1 MGKKTLYFDSFCG
14 LESYA
19 AVEDGRLTE
28 FNYESQHRVNIIG
41 NIYKGKV
48 TDVLNGMQAA
58 FVNCGLERNCYLSV
72 EDLFPDKN
80 KYDGGDVDIP
90 KELNLKV
97 GDEILVQVV
106 KAPVGKKGAKV
117 TTALSFVG
125 KYLIYMPNTPFIG
138 VSRKIHDPELRK
150 NLIFTASRKCRGNE
164 GLIVR
169 TAAPY
174 ANRKESDAEIDY
186 YRRMYCTILER
197 FKKADIGEILY
208 TDYTLFMR
216 VMRDTMLFDVEK
228 IYAGN
233 KFVYDRVIDMIKVTN
248 MRARVRDVI
257 LYDKGTD
264 MFFDLGLTP
273 QIDKLVSP
281 RVELE
286 NGAYLIIE
294 KTEALTA
301 IDVNTGK
308 FTGDDSLE
316 HTVYYTNILA
326 AREIARQVRLRN
338 IGGIIVVDFIDMDNE
353 KHRDA
358 LVEELKKALENDK
371 TKCNVLP
378 MSKFGLVEFTR
389 KRTGPSTVSQFSHPC
404 RHCGGTGTAFMPEFI
419 VLQIRAHLLDSLSKG
434 NKVICIDMN
443 NVVAEKLTSWRELVE
458 EIREKY
464 PLARVYIIPHRTYHD
479 NHFTIRADQSSSF
492 PVPQDGLLLY

>member
-14 LESYA
+14 MESYA
-19 AVEDGRLTE
+19 AVENGKLTE
-28 FNYESQHRVNIIG
+28 FNYESQSRKNIIG

-58 FVNCGLERNCYLSV
+58 FINCGLERNCYLSV
-72 EDLFPDKN
+72 EDIFPDKN

-90 KELNLKV
+90 TELNLKV

-150 NLIFTASRKCRGNE
+150 NLIFSASRKCRGDE
-164 GLIVR
+164 GMIVR

-174 ANRKESDAEIDY
+174 ANRKDADNEMEY
-186 YRRMYCTILER
+186 YRRMYRAILEK
-197 FKKADIGEILY
+197 FKKAPVGEILY
-208 TDYTLFMR
+208 TDYPLFMR
-216 VMRDTMLFDVEK
+216 VMRDTLLFDVEK
-228 IYAGN
+228 IYVGN
-233 KFVYDRVIDMIKVTN
+233 KFVYDSLTDIIKVTGT
-248 MRARVRDVI
+248 RVRNVVLHDN
-257 LYDKGTD
+257 GTD
-264 MFFDLGLTP
+264 MFYDLGLTP
-273 QIDKLVSP
+273 QILELVSP

-286 NGAYLIIE
+286 NGGYLIIE
-294 KTEALTA
+294 KTEALTV

-308 FTGDDSLE
+308 FTGEDSLE

-338 IGGIIVVDFIDMDNE
+338 IGGIVVVDFIDMDDE
-353 KHRDA
+353 KHREA
-358 LVEELKKALENDK
+358 LVEELEKALENDK

-389 KRTGPSTVSQFSHPC
+389 KRTGPSAASQFVRPC
-404 RHCGGTGTAFMPEFI
+404 RYCGGTGISYVPEMTI
-419 VLQIRAHLLDSLSKG
+419 LKIRAHLLDLLSKG
-434 NKVICIDMN
+434 NRVVCIDMN
-443 NVVAEKLTSWRELVE
+443 AGVADKLVCWRELVE
-458 EIREKY
+458 ETQQKY
-464 PLARVYIIPHRTYHD
+464 PLARIYVIPHRTYHD
-479 NHFTIRADQSSSF
+479 DHFTMRADLSPTFSIPKEGIQ
-492 PVPQDGLLLY
+492 LY

>member
-14 LESYA
+14 MESYA
-19 AVEDGRLTE
+19 AVEDGKLTE
-28 FNYESQHRVNIIG
+28 FNYESKNRRNIIG

-48 TDVLNGMQAA
+48 TDILNGMQAA

-80 KYDGGDVDIP
+80 KYDGGEVDIP
-90 KELNLKV
+90 SELNLKV

-125 KYLIYMPNTPFIG
+125 KYMIYMPNTPFIG

-150 NLIFTASRKCRGNE
+150 NLLFMGSKMCRGSE
-164 GLIVR
+164 GMIIR

-174 ANRKESDAEIDY
+174 ANRKDGAAELDY
-186 YRRMYCTILER
+186 YRRMYRAILDK
-197 FKKADIGEILY
+197 FKKAPVGEILY
-208 TDYTLFMR
+208 TDYPLFMR
-216 VMRDTMLFDVEK
+216 VLRDTLLFDVDK
-228 IYAGN
+228 IYVGN
-233 KFVYDRVIDMIKVTN
+233 KFVYDSLTDIIKVTGN
-248 MRARVRDVI
+248 RVRNVI
-257 LYDKGTD
+257 LHDNGTD
-264 MFFDLGLTP
+264 MFFDLGLSP
-273 QIDKLVSP
+273 QILELVSH

-294 KTEALTA
+294 KTEALTV

-338 IGGIIVVDFIDMDNE
+338 IGGIVVVDFIDMDDE
-353 KHRDA
+353 KHRAA
-358 LVEELKKALENDK
+358 LVGELEKALENDK

-389 KRTGPSTVSQFSHPC
+389 KRTGPSIASQLMRPC
-404 RHCGGTGTAFMPEFI
+404 RYCGGSGAAYVPEMTI
-419 VLQIRAHLLDSLSKG
+419 LKIRAHLLDLLSRG
-434 NKVICIDMN
+434 NRVVCIDLN
-443 NVVAEKLTSWRELVE
+443 ATVADKLVNWHELVE
-458 EIREKY
+458 ETQAKY
-464 PLARVYIIPHRTYHD
+464 PLARIYVIPHRTYHD
-479 NHFTIRADQSSSF
+479 DHFNIRADLSATF
-492 PVPQDGLLLY
+492 PIPQDSIQLY

>member
-14 LESYA
+14 MESYA
-19 AVEDGRLTE
+19 AVEDGKLTE
-28 FNYESQHRVNIIG
+28 FNYESQGRVNIIG

-80 KYDGGDVDIP
+80 KYDGGEVDIP

-125 KYLIYMPNTPFIG
+125 KYLIFMPTTPFIG
-138 VSRKIHDPELRK
+138 VSRKIRDPELRK
-150 NLIFTASRKCRGNE
+150 NLLFNAGKMCRGDE
-164 GLIVR
+164 GMIVR

-174 ANRKESDAEIDY
+174 ANRKQAGAELDY
-186 YRRMYCTILER
+186 YRRMYRAILEK
-197 FKKADIGEILY
+197 FKKSSVGEILY
-208 TDYTLFMR
+208 TDYPLFMR
-216 VMRDTMLFDVEK
+216 VMRDTLLTDVEK
-228 IYAGN
+228 IFVGN
-233 KFVYDRVIDMIKVTN
+233 KSVFDNMSDIIKITGTK
-248 MRARVRDVI
+248 VRSVELHDN
-257 LYDKGTD
+257 GTD
-264 MFFDLGLTP
+264 MFFDLGLTN
-273 QIDKLVSP
+273 QILELVTP

-294 KTEALTA
+294 KTEALTV

-338 IGGIIVVDFIDMDNE
+338 IGGIVVVDFIDMDDE
-353 KHRDA
+353 KHRA
-358 LVEELKKALENDK
+358 SLVEELERALDGDK

-389 KRTGPSTVSQFSHPC
+389 KRTGPSVATQFIRPC
-404 RHCGGTGTAFMPEFI
+404 RYCGGTGAAFVPEFN
-419 VLQIRAHLLDSLSKG
+419 VLKIRAHLLDALSKG
-434 NKVICIDMN
+434 KNIVCIDMN
-443 NVVAEKLTSWRELVE
+443 ASVAEKLLGWRTLISETQQ
-458 EIREKY
+458 KY
-464 PLARVYIIPHRTYHD
+464 PLARVYIVGHRTYHD
-479 NHFTIRADQSSSF
+479 DYFTLRADASTSF
-492 PVPQDGLLLY
+492 PIPQGAILLY

>member
-14 LESYA
+14 MQSYA
-19 AVEDGRLTE
+19 AVEDGKLTE
-28 FNYESQHRVNIIG
+28 FNYESDDRKNIIG
-41 NIYKGKV
+41 NIYKGRV

-58 FVNCGLERNCYLSV
+58 FVNCGLERNCYLSA

-80 KYDGGDVDIP
+80 KYDGGEVDIP
-90 KELNLKV
+90 AELNLKA

-125 KYLIYMPNTPFIG
+125 KYIIYMPNTPFIG

-150 NLIFTASRKCRGNE
+150 NLIFTGSRMCRGNE
-164 GLIVR
+164 GLIIR

-174 ANRKESDAEIDY
+174 ANRKEGGAEIDY
-186 YRRMYCTILER
+186 YRRLYRAILDKFR
-197 FKKADIGEILY
+197 KAPVGEILY
-208 TDYTLFMR
+208 TDSPLFTR
-216 VMRDTMLFDVEK
+216 VLRDTLLFDVDK

-233 KFVYDRVIDMIKVTN
+233 KHIYDRLTEIIKLTG
-248 MRARVRDVI
+248 ARVRNVVLHDN
-257 LYDKGTD
+257 GTD
-264 MFFDLGLTP
+264 MYFDLGLSP
-273 QIDKLVSP
+273 QILELASP

-294 KTEALTA
+294 RTEALTV

-338 IGGIIVVDFIDMDNE
+338 IGGIVVVDFIDMDDE
-353 KHRDA
+353 RHRVT
-358 LVEELKKALENDK
+358 LVEELEKALENDK
-371 TKCNVLP
+371 SKCNVLP

-389 KRTGPSTVSQFSHPC
+389 KRTGPSVASQMVRPC
-404 RHCGGTGTAFMPEFI
+404 RYCGGSGMAYAPEMTM
-419 VLQIRAHLLDSLSKG
+419 LKIRANLLALLSGG
-434 NKVICIDMN
+434 NRVVCIDMN
-443 NVVAEKLTSWRELVE
+443 AGMAEKLIAWQQFVE
-458 EIREKY
+458 ETQSRY
-464 PLARVYIIPHRTYHD
+464 PLARIYVIPHRTYHD
-479 NHFTIRADQSSSF
+479 DHFTIRAEDAPSF
-492 PVPQDGLLLY
+492 PIPREGIQLY

>member
-14 LESYA
+14 MESYA
-19 AVEDGRLTE
+19 MVEDGKITE
-28 FNYESQHRVNIIG
+28 FNYESKNRVNIIG

-72 EDLFPDKN
+72 EDLFPDKG

-90 KELNLKV
+90 AELNLKA

-125 KYLIYMPNTPFIG
+125 KYTIYMPCTPFIG

-150 NLIFTASRKCRGNE
+150 NLLFTASRMCKGSE
-164 GLIVR
+164 GMIVR

-174 ANRKESDAEIDY
+174 ANRKQAETEINY
-186 YRRMYCTILER
+186 YRRMYRAIADK
-197 FKKADIGEILY
+197 FKKLPVGSILY
-208 TDYTLFMR
+208 TDYPLFMR
-216 VMRDTMLFDVEK
+216 VLRDTLLSDVEK
-228 IYAGN
+228 VCVGN
-233 KFVYDRVIDMIKVTN
+233 SFVYEKIREIVKVTG
-248 MRARVRDVI
+248 ARVRAVELHDN
-257 LYDKGTD
+257 GTD
-264 MFFDLGLTP
+264 MFYDLGLTE
-273 QIDKLVSP
+273 QILEMASPKVALDNGGYLV
-281 RVELE
+281 
-286 NGAYLIIE
+286 IE
-294 KTEALTA
+294 KTEALTV

-326 AREIARQVRLRN
+326 AREIARQVKLRN
-338 IGGIIVVDFIDMDNE
+338 IGGIVVVDFIDMEDE
-353 KHRDA
+353 KHRA
-358 LVEELKKALENDK
+358 AIVEELERALENDK

-389 KRTGPSTVSQFSHPC
+389 KRTGPSVVSQLTKPC
-404 RHCGGTGTAFMPEFI
+404 RYCGGAGAAFVPEFI
-419 VLQIRAHLLDSLSKG
+419 LLKMRAHLLDTLSKG
-434 NKVICIDMN
+434 NRVVTIDMN
-443 NVVAEKLTSWRELVE
+443 AAIAERLFSWKELTDEVAKL
-458 EIREKY
+458 Y
-464 PLARVYIIPHRTYHD
+464 PNARVYVIPHRTYHD
-479 NHFTIRADQSSSF
+479 DHIIIRAELSNSF
-492 PVPQDGLLLY
+492 PLPSDAIQLY

>member
-14 LESYA
+14 MESYA
-19 AVEDGRLTE
+19 AVEDGKLTE
-28 FNYESQHRVNIIG
+28 FNYESKNRVNIIG

-58 FVNCGLERNCYLSV
+58 FINCGLERNCYLSV

-80 KYDGGDVDIP
+80 KYDGGEVDIP
-90 KELNLKV
+90 AELNLKV

-125 KYLIYMPNTPFIG
+125 KYMIYMPNTPFIG

-150 NLIFTASRKCRGNE
+150 NLIFMGSKMCRGDE
-164 GLIVR
+164 GMIIR

-174 ANRKESDAEIDY
+174 ANRREAGAELDY
-186 YRRMYCTILER
+186 YRRIYRAILDN
-197 FKKADIGEILY
+197 FKKAPVGAILY
-208 TDYTLFMR
+208 TDYPLFMR
-216 VMRDTMLFDVEK
+216 VLRDTLLSDVER
-228 IYAGN
+228 IYVGS
-233 KFVYDRVIDMIKVTN
+233 KDVYDRLTQIIKITGTK
-248 MRARVRDVI
+248 VRSVV
-257 LYDKGTD
+257 LHDKGTD
-264 MFFDLGLTP
+264 MFYDLGLSN
-273 QIDKLVSP
+273 QITGLVSP
-281 RVELE
+281 RVELD

-294 KTEALTA
+294 KTEALTV

-338 IGGIIVVDFIDMDNE
+338 IGGIIVVDFIDMDDE
-353 KHRDA
+353 KHREA
-358 LVEELKKALENDK
+358 LTLELEKALENDK
-371 TKCNVLP
+371 TRCNVLP

-389 KRTGPSTVSQFSHPC
+389 KRTGPSVATQFVRPC
-404 RHCGGTGTAFMPEFI
+404 RYCNGTGVAYVPEMTI
-419 VLQIRAHLLDSLSKG
+419 LKIRAHLLDLLSKG
-434 NKVICIDMN
+434 NRVVCIDMN
-443 NVVAEKLTSWRELVE
+443 ANAADRLLTWRELIE
-458 EIREKY
+458 ETQEKY
-464 PLARVYIIPHRTYHD
+464 PLARIYVIPHRTYHD
-479 NHFTIRADQSSSF
+479 DHFTLRAELSSSF
-492 PVPQDGLLLY
+492 PIPREGVQLY

>member
-1 MGKKTLYFDSFCG
+1 MGKKTLYFDRFCG
-14 LESYA
+14 MESYA
-19 AVEDGRLTE
+19 AVEDGKLTE
-28 FNYESQHRVNIIG
+28 FNYESRHRVNIIG
-41 NIYKGKV
+41 NIYKGRV

-80 KYDGGDVDIP
+80 KYDGSEVDIP
-90 KELNLKV
+90 AELNLKV

-138 VSRKIHDPELRK
+138 VSRKIHDAELRK
-150 NLIFTASRKCRGNE
+150 TLMISATRKCRGSE
-164 GLIVR
+164 GMIVR

-174 ANRKESDAEIDY
+174 ANRKQADAELDY
-186 YRRMYCTILER
+186 YRRLYRAMLDK
-197 FKKADIGEILY
+197 FKKVPVGEILY
-208 TDYTLFMR
+208 TDYPLFMR
-216 VMRDTMLFDVEK
+216 VMRDTLLFDVEK
-228 IYAGN
+228 IYVGN
-233 KFVYDRVIDMIKVTN
+233 SAVYERMTDLIKAT
-248 MRARVRDVI
+248 ATKVRGVE

-264 MFFDLGLTP
+264 MFYDLGLTP
-273 QIDKLVSP
+273 QILELVSP

-294 KTEALTA
+294 KTEALTV
-301 IDVNTGK
+301 IDVNTGR

-338 IGGIIVVDFIDMDNE
+338 IGGIVVVDFIDMDDD
-353 KHRDA
+353 KHRAA
-358 LVEELKKALENDK
+358 LVEELERALENDK

-378 MSKFGLVEFTR
+378 MSKFGLVEFAR
-389 KRTGPSTVSQFSHPC
+389 KRTGPSVTSQFVRPC
-404 RHCGGTGTAFMPEFI
+404 RYCGGSGAAFVPEFTI
-419 VLQIRAHLLDSLSKG
+419 LKIRAHLLDLLSKG
-434 NKVICIDMN
+434 NRVVCIDMN
-443 NVVAEKLTSWRELVE
+443 AAIADKLVTWRELVDE
-458 EIREKY
+458 VQERY

-479 NHFTIRADQSSSF
+479 DHFTLRSDLSPTF
-492 PVPQDGLLLY
+492 PIPQDGIQLY